1 MRGFDSYTHFVH
13 GNLVRA
19 RFGLCRFLFVRT
31 FGSCALCVHFARVRF
46 LVRAQFRLLSARFR

>member
-46 LVRAQFRLLSARFR
+46 LVRAQFSFA